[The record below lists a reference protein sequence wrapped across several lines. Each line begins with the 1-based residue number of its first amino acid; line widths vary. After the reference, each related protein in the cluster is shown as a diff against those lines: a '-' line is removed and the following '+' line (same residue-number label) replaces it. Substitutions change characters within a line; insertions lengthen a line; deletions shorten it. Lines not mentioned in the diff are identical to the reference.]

1 MPLNPP
7 GPRVC
12 TKGDPMPGNPARGS
26 GKLRLSPPSIPP
38 PPLVESIERSLGTGK
53 PPSTGKPD
61 VAEAACCCP
70 RLALNTDRVLVAIR
84 SRLVSSGENLFIVNI
99 WASLQNNRQ
108 NLRKMTLCC
117 RMSVKFEEI
126 WVNSFHP

>member
-38 PPLVESIERSLGTGK
+38 PPLVESIERS
-53 PPSTGKPD
+53 PSTGNPD

-70 RLALNTDRVLVAIR
+70 RLALNTDRELVAIR

-99 WASLQNNRQ
+99 WASLQNNHQ
-108 NLRKMTLCC
+108 NLR
-117 RMSVKFEEI
+117 
-126 WVNSFHP
+126 

>member
-12 TKGDPMPGNPARGS
+12 TKGDPMPCNPARGS

-38 PPLVESIERSLGTGK
+38 PPLVESIERSLGPGK
-53 PPSTGKPD
+53 PPSTGNPD

-108 NLRKMTLCC
+108 NLR
-117 RMSVKFEEI
+117 
-126 WVNSFHP
+126 